1 MVGQF
6 IDTFW
11 RKSFIG
17 DLRRAR
23 KVSDDDTQWTIIYN
37 GKAQQFQYVWLQG
50 LCIKI
55 DKIADLMVIEDATG
69 QAEIQNCS
77 RISDAWSTNEGD
89 YVMIAGRLLNT
100 TSSNR
105 ITIDVYKIQ
114 YFKRSLKNELIWPF
128 EVVDISQRIY
138 H

>member
-77 RISDAWSTNEGD
+77 RISDAWSTNEG
-89 YVMIAGRLLNT
+89 T
-100 TSSNR
+100 
-105 ITIDVYKIQ
+105 
-114 YFKRSLKNELIWPF
+114 
-128 EVVDISQRIY
+128 
-138 H
+138 

>member
-1 MVGQF
+1 
-6 IDTFW
+6 
-11 RKSFIG
+11 
-17 DLRRAR
+17 
-23 KVSDDDTQWTIIYN
+23 
-37 GKAQQFQYVWLQG
+37 
-50 LCIKI
+50 
-55 DKIADLMVIEDATG
+55 
-69 QAEIQNCS
+69 
-77 RISDAWSTNEGD
+77 D

-114 YFKRSLKNELIWPF
+114 YFKRSLKNELNWPF